1 MHIIPQSID
10 VEIGLLGTFLV
21 FNNSIQQA
29 LEQGLVEESFL
40 DKRNQIMFNT
50 IKELHNENKITDVT
64 TVIEKLK
71 ETKKLND
78 VGGIEY
84 ITQLSA
90 DSGTR
95 SAIDNHVGILEDKR
109 MLRQL
114 LEISNNLNYNILK
127 SGTPTDQLMD
137 MAEKEILEI
146 TRSRRTTEFSHAVDI
161 VPRLL
166 KEIEHKSEIG
176 TGVTGLKTGFSD
188 LDRVTGGLQKGD
200 LIIIGARPS
209 VGKTAFALNL
219 GKNMAEENK
228 LPIAIFSLEMPENV
242 LMQRMISAQGGIAGN
257 KLRDGRIKTNDEWN
271 KLYETANYIKSLP
284 IVIDDSS
291 TLKMSEVFSKCRKLK
306 NEHGLGAVIID
317 YLQLITASGKHGSR
331 QEAVSQI
338 SRELKALARELEVPV
353 IALSQLSRGVE
364 HRDDKRPTL
373 ADLRESGA
381 IEQDADIVSFLYR
394 EEYHDGEEES
404 NIQETDIIIRKHRNG
419 ALGTINLM
427 FEKSTNKFYSKKW
440 EGIK

>member
-1 MHIIPQSID
+1 MNNIPQSID

-114 LEISNNLNYNILK
+114 LEISSNLNYNILK

-188 LDRVTGGLQKGD
+188 LDRVTGGLQNGD

-242 LMQRMISAQGGIAGN
+242 LMQ
-257 KLRDGRIKTNDEWN
+257 
-271 KLYETANYIKSLP
+271 
-284 IVIDDSS
+284 
-291 TLKMSEVFSKCRKLK
+291 
-306 NEHGLGAVIID
+306 
-317 YLQLITASGKHGSR
+317 
-331 QEAVSQI
+331 
-338 SRELKALARELEVPV
+338 
-353 IALSQLSRGVE
+353 
-364 HRDDKRPTL
+364 
-373 ADLRESGA
+373 
-381 IEQDADIVSFLYR
+381 
-394 EEYHDGEEES
+394 
-404 NIQETDIIIRKHRNG
+404 
-419 ALGTINLM
+419 
-427 FEKSTNKFYSKKW
+427 
-440 EGIK
+440 